1 MSLGQN
7 LRAHLENFKNIL
19 YEFPIGVSIYL
30 SWFYFIYPQI
40 LLVCVLDMEGSL
52 QKTYYLRKRVFP
64 PIQSLPFLS
73 FPIFLSSFI
82 SFFLSSLSP
91 SLSHTHTCRGTRQ
104 NVSNRCV

>member
-52 QKTYYLRKRVFP
+52 
-64 PIQSLPFLS
+64 
-73 FPIFLSSFI
+73 
-82 SFFLSSLSP
+82 
-91 SLSHTHTCRGTRQ
+91 
-104 NVSNRCV
+104 

>member
-1 MSLGQN
+1 MQGYADLYRYTGSMSLGQN

-52 QKTYYLRKRVFP
+52 
-64 PIQSLPFLS
+64 
-73 FPIFLSSFI
+73 
-82 SFFLSSLSP
+82 
-91 SLSHTHTCRGTRQ
+91 
-104 NVSNRCV
+104 